1 MVPMIQN
8 LSTRGDGGCLF
19 QQRPSTRCEPISSIL
34 QQLFTAGHPFST
46 QNNASIQ
53 SQQPSFQEFTV
64 YDNDLQNIP
73 PPPSPSYFQP
83 EKPLRPRQY
92 SGATATIQEIEKI
105 LHHNAAQATAATAA
119 TPDDDDEDEEE
130 DEGADFH
137 PPRQAMNSEE
147 SDFDWYEDINIDG
160 AGDRK
165 AQKQRSTWKKLAP
178 FLRMV
183 LLIVIVA
190 THLDPPRGVGRALDT
205 FDGEVVYCLHQQ
217 LGRRYHPHGR
227 GSNYTKWVLA
237 TIWGLCV
244 FVVPS
249 HVIRPVIADVG
260 WHRIVNK
267 VLGGLI
273 AGALL
278 ILLEKILL
286 NKISEGFH
294 RTAYAGRIKVNKYAL
309 SVVNQL
315 GISRKIFKR
324 IRPSV
329 GNAFMSMSGG
339 RSTPVPFEN
348 VEVVGHDLTP
358 GSDVSDPHPHEPWA
372 CPRAQHRPKS
382 DPSRVP
388 DCTSRRGSK
397 NDLLDSAD
405 MMGGGLASSEK
416 PRDYATIA
424 VTPSATKRTQ
434 RERGANEELV
444 VTDFYPYFDTEDE
457 AKATFAMFNKD
468 SNGDI
473 SKKETKEKI
482 FYIYK
487 ECKNLHTALRDLS
500 QAVGKLDMIFLSVAF
515 VI

>member
-1 MVPMIQN
+1 MQSKQVAEEEVIDHR
-8 LSTRGDGGCLF
+8 ST
-19 QQRPSTRCEPISSIL
+19 
-34 QQLFTAGHPFST
+34 
-46 QNNASIQ
+46 
-53 SQQPSFQEFTV
+53 
-64 YDNDLQNIP
+64 
-73 PPPSPSYFQP
+73 
-83 EKPLRPRQY
+83 
-92 SGATATIQEIEKI
+92 
-105 LHHNAAQATAATAA
+105 
-119 TPDDDDEDEEE
+119 EE

-160 AGDRK
+160 AGDKSKRK
-165 AQKQRSTWKKLAP
+165 AQKQRSTWKNLAP

-190 THLDPPRGVGRALDT
+190 PTLTLPAVLAELLIHVDDEYDPNPNVDHDHELRRIMKHAL
-205 FDGEVVYCLHQQ
+205 
-217 LGRRYHPHGR
+217 
-227 GSNYTKWVLA
+227 WVLA

-244 FVVPS
+244 FVVLS

-309 SVVNQL
+309 SVVNRL
-315 GISRKIFKR
+315 GISRKNFKR

-358 GSDVSDPHPHEPWA
+358 GSGVSDPHPHEPWA

-382 DPSRVP
+382 DLSCVP

-424 VTPSATKRTQ
+424 
-434 RERGANEELV
+434 GANEELV

-457 AKATFAMFNKD
+457 AKAAFAMFNKD
-468 SNGDI
+468 GNGDI

-487 ECKNLHTALRDLS
+487 ERKNLHTALRDLS